1 MLLALSPGEFEIINS
16 IEIDSDLPE
25 SLQFPYKLLK
35 YWGIQVPISSVEEN

>member
-16 IEIDSDLPE
+16 IEIDSGLPE

-35 YWGIQVPISSVEEN
+35 YWGIQVPTPFVEES